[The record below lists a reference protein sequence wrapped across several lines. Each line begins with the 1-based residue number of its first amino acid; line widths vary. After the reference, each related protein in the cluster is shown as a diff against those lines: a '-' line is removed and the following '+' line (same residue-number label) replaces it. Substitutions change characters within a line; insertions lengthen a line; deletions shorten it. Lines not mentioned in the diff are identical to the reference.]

1 MTDKASKFKIIFTAM
16 DTTGSSQVQHKRRKK
31 HETDLIDAVN
41 ELRFLILSPVE
52 ERIPRSIAMP

>member
-1 MTDKASKFKIIFTAM
+1 MTDKESKFKIIFTAM
-16 DTTGSSQVQHKRRKK
+16 DTTGSGQVQNKRKK

>member
-1 MTDKASKFKIIFTAM
+1 MTDKESKFKSIFTAM
-16 DTTGSSQVQHKRRKK
+16 DTTGSGQVQNKRRKK